1 MSKYPCLVIVVMVL
15 SSLAAC
21 TGGPWSGP
29 WGGPWTVALSSDH
42 ITLRWWADEVA
53 DAQAAGTA
61 GAYCTQMGKAV
72 ETIAIERDG
81 SASIGHYRCI

>member
-1 MSKYPCLVIVVMVL
+1 MTKLPYLVIAIIVL
-15 SSLAAC
+15 MSLAAC
-21 TGGPWSGP
+21 NGE
-29 WGGPWTVALSSDH
+29 PWTLSQSSNG
-42 ITLRWWADEVA
+42 ITLRWWADELA

>member
-1 MSKYPCLVIVVMVL
+1 MSKFPYLVIAVIVL
-15 SSLAAC
+15 LSLTAC
-21 TGGPWSGP
+21 SGE
-29 WGGPWTVALSSDH
+29 PWTLARSSDH
-42 ITLRWWADEVA
+42 ITLRWWSDDLA